1 MGVKR
6 VYLCLMRPYKEWC
19 VEGRCR
25 TDPEAKEEFI
35 QNSRKQKQ
43 YCIGCPVLNECFQ
56 YAILYEEHGVWGGA
70 TEAER
75 EAIIK
80 GSPLLQKIIRR
91 EAAQQGILEDRYS
104 IVQYWETIQKAR
116 EIRRD
121 QRYLQI
127 QEESV
132 PQQSEEEFLE
142 PLEELSIPQ
151 EFEPETISL

>member
-19 VEGRCR
+19 VEGKCR

-75 EAIIK
+75 AAILK
-80 GSPLLQKIIRR
+80 GSPLLQKTIRR
-91 EAAQQGILEDRYS
+91 EAVQLGILEDRFS

-116 EIRRD
+116 QLKDREQTRSDYEQVR
-121 QRYLQI
+121 
-127 QEESV
+127 EEALK
-132 PQQSEEEFLE
+132 Q
-142 PLEELSIPQ
+142 LEELSTPQ